1 MYTEKRGCLIQAV
14 LNQEVDIMLHVV
26 NCKGVMNAGIAKQVR
41 RDLREAYVEYK
52 MLIDAVAPKSTLG
65 QISLDWHQ
73 LRCIN
78 LHAQENYGR
87 SPLTRYIDYGAL
99 IQCLKQVLKV
109 IDQLSG
115 GGAFRPKIGIP
126 QGMGAGLANGD
137 WDTILEITD
146 AMIGTECDLYV
157 YEL

>member
-78 LHAQENYGR
+78 LHAQEGHGR
-87 SPLTRYIDYGAL
+87 SVLIKCIDYGAL

-109 IDQLSG
+109 IDQVSAG
-115 GGAFRPKIGIP
+115 GIFRPKIGIP
-126 QGMGAGLANGD
+126 KGMGAGLANND
-137 WDTILEITD
+137 WNTIIEITD